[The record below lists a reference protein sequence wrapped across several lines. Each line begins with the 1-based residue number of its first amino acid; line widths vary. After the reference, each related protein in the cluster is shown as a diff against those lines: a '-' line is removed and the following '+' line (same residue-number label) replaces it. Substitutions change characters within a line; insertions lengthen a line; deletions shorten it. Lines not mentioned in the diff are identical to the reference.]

1 MTNTA
6 TTLSL
11 AFCGALTFGLLVG
24 SPTPAHAAEPPIS
37 EEARQHFRA
46 GVALLQDPEGARHE
60 EAYRE
65 FKAAYAASQSAKVL
79 GNVGFCAMRL
89 ERDAEAIEAYDR
101 YLRDVPDIDE
111 EEREQIKRDVATM
124 RSGLVRLTL
133 TSELAGLTV
142 IDQRVPVRGEA
153 VTNSYDVPGTR
164 AVLGLRAG
172 HHVLRAR
179 RGATQSQAWEVD
191 VMPGGTAFHAFVFAA
206 APPPASAAPAPE
218 PTSRLAP
225 WLVTG
230 LGLASLAAGGITGGV
245 ALQRTG
251 KLESRC
257 PNDTCPI
264 GYDFEADRSATRRF
278 VTATDIL
285 LIGGGVLTV
294 SGIAWLLLSHD
305 ASPAEKAV
313 NVACVGTGCTARV
326 SGSF

>member
-1 MTNTA
+1 MKNSAKTLVLALVA
-6 TTLSL
+6 TLTL
-11 AFCGALTFGLLVG
+11 A
-24 SPTPAHAAEPPIS
+24 TPVRSYAADPPIS

-101 YLRDVPDIDE
+101 YLREVPDIDE
-111 EEREQIKRDVATM
+111 DEREQIKRDVATM
-124 RSGLVRLTL
+124 RSGLVRITI
-133 TSELAGLTV
+133 TSESPQLTV
-142 IDQRVPVRGEA
+142 VDQRVPVRGES
-153 VTNSYDVPGTR
+153 VTNAYDMPGTR
-164 AVLGLRAG
+164 TVLGLRAG

-191 VMPGGTAFHAFVFAA
+191 VMPGGTASHAFVFT
-206 APPPASAAPAPE
+206 PTPTPALGGAPAPLPE
-218 PTSRLAP
+218 SKSVVMP

-257 PNDTCPI
+257 PNDTCPA
-264 GYDFEADRSATRRF
+264 GYDLEADRSATRRM

-294 SGIAWLLLSHD
+294 SGLTWLLLSRD
-305 ASPAEKAV
+305 PSPTEKAV
-313 NVACVGTGCTARV
+313 GVACVGTGCTARV
-326 SGSF
+326 SGAF